1 MTGSS
6 SPISSP
12 STIPCNSRKKR
23 LAGRVKTVWYIRV
36 HQVLQNRGHEPFCPL
51 NRVQSLLRGYNFI
64 AVIGGQASPFK
75 FCVYLAA
82 SQIAR
87 ADIRKM
93 LAEKGSCSR
102 AAR

>member
-36 HQVLQNRGHEPFCPL
+36 HQVDSSGCPAGL
-51 NRVQSLLRGYNFI
+51 
-64 AVIGGQASPFK
+64 P
-75 FCVYLAA
+75 
-82 SQIAR
+82 
-87 ADIRKM
+87 D
-93 LAEKGSCSR
+93 E
-102 AAR
+102 